1 MKKFLVILAMLFLAL
16 PVSAEMLLTGEVQ
29 YTADKA
35 REELLNKIP
44 SKLDSKIV
52 RKFAVDKEYDNNT
65 SALLN
70 GHAELKD
77 RTLALFSDNS
87 YAVMYKENESR
98 VWYYSQNG
106 KLTHYEIKDGL
117 EYPYK
122 TYKYNTYGELVNMGL
137 RVSKAETFIFSPNG
151 RLIAHWIKSNGY
163 DETGRLIMRR
173 KYLE

>member
-1 MKKFLVILAMLFLAL
+1 
-16 PVSAEMLLTGEVQ
+16 
-29 YTADKA
+29 
-35 REELLNKIP
+35 
-44 SKLDSKIV
+44 
-52 RKFAVDKEYDNNT
+52 
-65 SALLN
+65 
-70 GHAELKD
+70 
-77 RTLALFSDNS
+77 
-87 YAVMYKENESR
+87 MYKENESR